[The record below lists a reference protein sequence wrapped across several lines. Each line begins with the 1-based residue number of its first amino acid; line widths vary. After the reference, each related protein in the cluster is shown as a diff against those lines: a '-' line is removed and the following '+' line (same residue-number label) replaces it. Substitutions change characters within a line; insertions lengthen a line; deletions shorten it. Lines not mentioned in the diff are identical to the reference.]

1 MISKEDWDELHRV
14 FKEKDDCA
22 KTIQEQNK
30 KFANDDKRL
39 AVIEAYQKLTL
50 AVLSAVGV
58 GVLTIVLNIFSGGML

>member
-14 FKEKDDCA
+14 FVEKDDCT
-22 KTIQEQNK
+22 KKVERQNE

>member
-1 MISKEDWDELHRV
+1 MISKEDWVELHRV
-14 FKEKDDCA
+14 FMEKDDCA
-22 KTIQEQNK
+22 KNIQEQDK

-50 AVLSAVGV
+50 AVLSAVGM